1 VIIFFGFT
9 FVEINSNK
17 KMQSFKK
24 FIPWIIVGI
33 VLIWAWSSYN
43 GLVKKDVEVT
53 RTWADVESDYQRR
66 MDLIPNLVNTVKGY
80 ANFEKETLTAVVQ
93 ARASATQVKIDASNL
108 TPDKIAQFQQAQDQV
123 SSSLSRLLV
132 TVEKY
137 PDLKAN
143 QNFLDLQAQ
152 LEGTENRISVARKR
166 FNEAAADYDNSVRH
180 FPTNIMAKITGFV
193 EKPLFKSAAGA
204 EKAPEVKF

>member
-1 VIIFFGFT
+1 M
-9 FVEINSNK
+9 K
-17 KMQSFKK
+17 KY
-24 FIPWIIVGI
+24 IPWIIVGV
-33 VLIWAWSSYN
+33 VLLLIYVSTKSSFN
-43 GLVKKDVEVT
+43 NMTRLEQEVN

-80 ANFEKETLTAVVQ
+80 ANFEKETLIAVTQ
-93 ARASATQVKIDASNL
+93 ARASATQVKIDPTNL
-108 TPDKIAQFQQAQDQV
+108 TPANIAQFQQAQDGV
-123 SSSLSRLLV
+123 SSALSRLLV

-152 LEGTENRISVARKR
+152 LEGTENRISVSRKR
-166 FNEAAADYDNSVRH
+166 FNQAVVDYNTTIKQ
-180 FPTNIMAKITGFV
+180 FPGNILAKFTGFV
-193 EKPLFKSAAGA
+193 EKGYFKSAAGA